1 MTGYPK
7 KISIQFFIQSVVLCS
22 LLSLFFGLLY
32 ISIQSDSF
40 SDFGRWGFGF
50 FSVITM
56 GVCLSVH
63 AHWMLIRPIHN
74 LKKNLRS
81 LEVGTLISKDLTI
94 FPANR
99 LECEFAEIESLF
111 HDLLYALQA
120 RHREV
125 LLTKD
130 HLARINSNLEAELD
144 LRRLQLES
152 RVAASFQQNKLHALG
167 EMAAGIAH
175 EINNPL
181 AILVGRTEQLRDIL
195 GRERTIES
203 KRESILLS
211 MEKTLFRIQEAVLDL
226 ELIASSPAHEDMRK
240 IPISRLVRRLNKVV
254 SNRYQTQE
262 VSFDP
267 LIESDLEIEGREVEL
282 SQAILYLL
290 ENASEAAQKS
300 ENKWVR
306 VELKKSSEDICTI
319 SIIDSGC
326 GVEDS
331 LREKLFQPFFSTKE
345 DGRGMGLNLAKAL
358 IESHQGSIGFD
369 FNHDNTTVRINLPL
383 HQKQSA
389 AA

>member
-1 MTGYPK
+1 MTGYSK
-7 KISIQFFIQSVVLCS
+7 KISIQFFIQSVVICS

-32 ISIQSDSF
+32 ISIHSDSF

-63 AHWMLIRPIHN
+63 AHWMLIRPLHN

-81 LEVGTLISKDLTI
+81 LEVGTLISEDLTI
-94 FPANR
+94 FPASR

-130 HLARINSNLEAELD
+130 HLARINSNLEAVLD

-181 AILVGRTEQLRDIL
+181 AILVGRTEQLRDIM
-195 GRERTIES
+195 GREGTIES

-306 VELKKSSEDICTI
+306 VELKKSSEDTCTI

-345 DGRGMGLNLAKAL
+345 DGRGMGLNLAKAV
-358 IESHQGSIGFD
+358 IDSHQGSIDFD
-369 FNHDNTTVRINLPL
+369 FNHDNTTVLIKLPL
-383 HQKQSA
+383 RQKQSA